1 MNWTTL
7 FSMQK
12 KLDDY
17 IAKSHSLVDEDLF
30 DQKVLALIVELSELA
45 NETRSFK
52 FWSMN
57 QSGDREQ
64 IVEEF
69 VDGIHFMLS
78 VRLMFLLNLVDPYL
92 VMLCVL
98 ECFYKLYILPL
109 LLASFFVILLLQQ
122 HLGPDNQQQLSF
134 DFP

>member
-1 MNWTTL
+1 MNNVHRKECCL
-7 FSMQK
+7 FHELDNVIFYAK

-78 VRLMFLLNLVDPYL
+78 LG
-92 VMLCVL
+92 L
-98 ECFYKLYILPL
+98 EKGLTFT
-109 LLASFFVILLLQQ
+109 
-122 HLGPDNQQQLSF
+122 G
-134 DFP
+134 